1 MAKFKLEDLP
11 EGVRKG
17 VKLIAEYGGS
27 GDDYWGV
34 YNQTLKQENF
44 FYDLSNFIEQKKYK
58 NILYAINE
66 QFSWGLNLDDKTVS
80 DDEKLIRRS
89 LREFGFHEDDFF
101 NPKFTKGDLVAYTDR
116 SGQEKVYKV
125 DYPFKDNGAYY
136 YNLRDLESG
145 TQVGGRLPQ
154 SEIKEPSVLQYM
166 EHYKKQG
173 MLEVHLFN
181 KFCPI
186 DKVTFEEKMELL
198 DAIKGIDV
206 ESKNENIREIAHI
219 VQGWRGKEAKEL
231 IDFTTHFNL
240 VAMLAGSHEFENNPI
255 NLKLPSAE
263 TTVNEILDMEKLAKK
278 QMEVIE
284 KYRVVREDFLNIKK
298 ELKYQSNLNP
308 ADEKLKKTYE
318 DSTFSV
324 NYDNLDLEAI
334 GDLYGTAHWNIK
346 SNYPDLYK
354 KIDDLY
360 KKTIDFVQERD
371 IYKLNRPDLN
381 DLIKS
386 AGMIRDLKRKDI
398 VIFRGMSR
406 NDDFEY
412 HNVKDNFRDKIKS
425 DGIELNIANN
435 GFRRD
440 IYQAPSDTHG
450 GSNFGYCEGDLSLVV
465 PKNKEDFEKRLDS
478 SIKFYIEDEGIEKYT
493 QEDIKNEMIAKL
505 AINNGSIGLD
515 DAKETVSLHQEE
527 ILASKIPSSSTTL
540 KAN

>member
-1 MAKFKLEDLP
+1 MANIKLEDLP

-17 VKLIAEYGGS
+17 VKLIAKYGGS

-101 NPKFTKGDLVAYTDR
+101 NPKFDKDELIAYTDR

-125 DYPFKDNGAYY
+125 DYAFKDNGAYY

-154 SEIKEPSVLQYM
+154 SEIKEPSILQYM
-166 EHYKKQG
+166 EYYKKQG
-173 MLEVHLFN
+173 TLDVHLFN
-181 KFCPI
+181 KFCPV

-219 VQGWRGKEAKEL
+219 AQGWRGKEAKEL

-240 VAMLAGSHEFENNPI
+240 VAMLADSHSFENNPI
-255 NLKLPSAE
+255 NLKLPSDE
-263 TTVNEILDMEKLAKK
+263 TTVNEILDMEKFAKK

-284 KYRVVREDFLNIKK
+284 KYRIVREDILDIKK

-308 ADEKLKKTYE
+308 ENEKLKKTYE

-324 NYDNLDLEAI
+324 GYDSLDLNAV
-334 GDLYGTAHWNIK
+334 GKLYGTAHWYIK
-346 SNYPDLYK
+346 NDNPNLYK

-360 KKTIDFVQERD
+360 SKTIDFIQERD
-371 IYKLNRPDLN
+371 MYKLNRPDLN

-398 VIFRGMSR
+398 VIFRGISR
-406 NDDFEY
+406 NADFEY
-412 HNVKDNFRDKIKS
+412 HNVKDNLKDKIKS
-425 DGIELNIANN
+425 DAVELNIANN
-435 GFRRD
+435 GFRRE
-440 IYQAPSDTHG
+440 IYQAPCETHG
-450 GSNFGYCEGDLSLVV
+450 GSNFSYCEGDLSLVV

-478 SIKFYIEDEGIEKYT
+478 SIKFYIEEEGIERYT
-493 QEDIKNEMIAKL
+493 QEDVKNEMIAKL
-505 AINNGSIGLD
+505 VINNGSIGLD
-515 DAKETVSLHQEE
+515 DAKDAISGLTKELVKP
-527 ILASKIPSSSTTL
+527 LANQNVK
-540 KAN
+540 